1 MQTPEKAMQF
11 KQSSFNFFVTP
22 LASQCCLFSS
32 SVLAQQRLKPRYNQ
46 ASLSLGTSLSQPSI
60 ISYNIW
66 KHFQI
71 CSKTSDFQ
79 VPVGEALGVLQALEV
94 LASPFAAALSPSV
107 PSALPTPRVPWEL
120 VMHSLTYRSVL

>member
-1 MQTPEKAMQF
+1 MQF

-32 SVLAQQRLKPRYNQ
+32 SVLAQQRLKLRYNQ

-66 KHFQI
+66 KHIFKYAQKLLI
-71 CSKTSDFQ
+71 SKF
-79 VPVGEALGVLQALEV
+79 L
-94 LASPFAAALSPSV
+94 
-107 PSALPTPRVPWEL
+107 WEKL
-120 VMHSLTYRSVL
+120 